1 MLFKLFAPHQVLHCF
16 LTFVIDISFCVFYQ
30 LHAMFDISR
39 LGFAFVIIILCLKNT
54 AECFAPCSATLRRM
68 LQVVCLIFVYLGCV
82 WCGVLRTSL
91 YDPSHNVTSPGV
103 SPRSQE
109 LWNGAK
115 HSSIALKIKNIA
127 SAKEIF
133 CRCLT
138 LNMWWLF
145 SQYYMFVC
153 GSN

>member
-1 MLFKLFAPHQVLHCF
+1 MLFKLSAPHQVLQCF
-16 LTFVIDISFCVFYQ
+16 WHLWSTLVFVFFYQ
-30 LHAMFDISR
+30 LHANFDISR
-39 LGFAFVIIILCLKNT
+39 LGFAFVIIILCLKNN
-54 AECFAPCSATLRRM
+54 AECFAPCSATLRIM
-68 LQVVCLIFVYLGCV
+68 LQVVCLIFVYFVCV
-82 WCGVLRTSL
+82 WCGMLRTSL

-115 HSSIALKIKNIA
+115 HSIIVLKIKNIV

-145 SQYYMFVC
+145 SQYYIFGC